1 MLFIGSPFVVLLS
14 LFTVHQLGRV
24 SSHPNPG
31 PDNTVAPAS
40 AGNPF
45 EKGHGP
51 QVSLTPSP
59 NHPMAAVLPAP
70 PAPPRLFAWDRKLH
84 IDRGNV
90 VVVNLHTGEP
100 AYTISQSPQDHRTT
114 IVSNIHGDQLLS
126 VRLKV
131 ISHLI
136 PSLRRDCSRPHLVDF
151 FSYQQKTAFG
161 RAATYDTPSGVH
173 YTVDPRMALTDHWDM
188 VIEGKQPQT
197 LKYFRGR
204 NENTGN
210 VYFEGHNQTK
220 VASFN
225 FVKSVDKSHW
235 AKDNLGNI
243 KKIVTLEITSPTDI
257 ADQYF
262 LGLWVIV
269 KRRMDRFGA

>member
-14 LFTVHQLGRV
+14 LLTTVHQLGWV

-31 PDNTVAPAS
+31 SEGPNNNNPNTVAPAS

-59 NHPMAAVLPAP
+59 NHPMAADAP
-70 PAPPRLFAWDRKLH
+70 PAPPRVFAWDRKLH

-90 VVVNLHTGEP
+90 VVVNLQTGEP

-126 VRLKV
+126 VRLK
-131 ISHLI
+131 
-136 PSLRRDCSRPHLVDF
+136 
-151 FSYQQKTAFG
+151 KTAFG
-161 RAATYDTPSGVH
+161 SSAKYDTPSGVH

-204 NENTGN
+204 NDNTGN